1 MIIKSTNICFKSVT
15 WGFIVAPLSTGLYSL
30 FFIPYIGIIF
40 IPFLPLSLIFN
51 KPAWWI
57 LVEKLEIIEGKN
69 ITLINDIFLILINGI
84 IWGILFYIV
93 FCMVRLSQIN

>member
-1 MIIKSTNICFKSVT
+1 M
-15 WGFIVAPLSTGLYSL
+15 YSL

-93 FCMVRLSQIN
+93 SCMVRLSQIN